1 MDTLF
6 DQLKTEPPT
15 NLKIDDSSNTCES
28 IKASK
33 RSPSPESLKD
43 SQTTNKIKKLSTES
57 KSLDNATARRESM
70 PPPATTFVRKN
81 VSKCRSLSPPK
92 GLLVKPFKV
101 LLERKKMENLDCKSR
116 KLGKA
121 SKSSTSIKRTAD
133 HIGSALKNGEKSH
146 KNATPT
152 KAQQKLFD
160 PAVLVKA
167 QQLTQFNVKRCKVRL
182 LRQDLTKLKREFQ
195 ANEKN
200 QKQHKKSPLKSSGKN
215 YKSDRITASEKAST
229 FKRGE
234 FSDEKEAK
242 HSAGFFIKI
251 NELTRSPR
259 SKTKVEKTLKEKRP
273 QKLSAGTIAKKVNA
287 AAAISSTKPTKF
299 TRTQL
304 IKMYGKR
311 VFCSRVK
318 IERCSH
324 PMMLIFESNAR
335 ARRLQAKRSKS
346 KNLSVSFRDQVE
358 IFGDSSDSEETD
370 VSPVCETDIASTSEA
385 ALKLANP
392 IPISLTVTPARL
404 KKVEN
409 GKVVDDIE
417 LDPSL
422 FVVPIVA
429 STPFASASKKK
440 REKKSFSPLK
450 GDGTPSPRKE
460 QLKLANEK
468 MPPSSL
474 RRLTAVEV
482 DEDDEDD
489 ECEYIVPIE
498 IPERRI
504 SRTSSAN
511 TMDDVVSEKPN
522 EALNSELEQSELE
535 QSELEQSE
543 LEHNELERNELEHRE
558 LEHIPDV
565 IDNTNTVQDSSGESF
580 ASAVEHPLPSI
591 NEQNP
596 SNTEDEALK
605 NIENGAATNKVT
617 DEIESAA
624 NIAAETKTQTQTIDM
639 DLVELTQLTHIHPVS
654 PQSLNDIVNTF
665 MSNENAVASKEIL
678 ETMKRNNELVST
690 KNINDKQ
697 KPEDLTITDA
707 KLRDTLDDDIS
718 LQLFVD
724 DEDTANSNFLVASA
738 IKDSE
743 IVDGIVKERI
753 DEISKEKH
761 LSSAVEATNLLG
773 SKVTTG

>member
-6 DQLKTEPPT
+6 DQLKTETPA
-15 NLKIDDSSNTCES
+15 NLKTAES
-28 IKASK
+28 TNIREFIKASK
-33 RSPSPESLKD
+33 RSPSPESHTNL
-43 SQTTNKIKKLSTES
+43 QTPNKIKKISTET
-57 KSLDNATARRESM
+57 KPLDNAAVRRESM

-81 VSKCRSLSPPK
+81 ISKSRSLSPPK
-92 GLLVKPFKV
+92 GLIVRPFKV
-101 LLERKKMENLDCKSR
+101 LLERKKIESSDCKNP
-116 KLGKA
+116 KLTKA
-121 SKSSTSIKRTAD
+121 SKTTTFTKKAAD
-133 HIGSALKNGEKSH
+133 FTGSAVKNGEKSP
-146 KNATPT
+146 KKSTPT

-160 PAVLVKA
+160 PDVLVKA
-167 QQLTQFNVKRCKVRL
+167 QQLTNFNVKRCKVRL
-182 LRQDLTKLKREFQ
+182 LRQDLAKLKQEFH
-195 ANEKN
+195 AKEK
-200 QKQHKKSPLKSSGKN
+200 KQTQNKKSYLNSGKN
-215 YKSDRITASEKAST
+215 NKSNRILPSEKSSNS
-229 FKRGE
+229 KHGGIC
-234 FSDEKEAK
+234 DEKESK

-251 NELTRSPR
+251 NALTRSPK
-259 SKTKVEKTLKEKRP
+259 SKIKAEGFLKEKRLS

-299 TRTQL
+299 TRTHL

-358 IFGDSSDSEETD
+358 IFGDSSDSEEADMSSVCDPD
-370 VSPVCETDIASTSEA
+370 VASTSEA
-385 ALKLANP
+385 AMKSTNP
-392 IPISLTVTPARL
+392 VPISLTVTPARL

-422 FVVPIVA
+422 FVVPVVS
-429 STPFASASKKK
+429 STPFASPGKKK

-474 RRLTAVEV
+474 RRLTAAEV
-482 DEDDEDD
+482 DEEDDEDD

-511 TMDDVVSEKPN
+511 TMDDVVPEKTN
-522 EALNSELEQSELE
+522 EASNSDLEPTP
-535 QSELEQSE
+535 
-543 LEHNELERNELEHRE
+543 
-558 LEHIPDV
+558 IDA
-565 IDNTNTVQDSSGESF
+565 IDNTDTVQDTSGESF
-580 ASAVEHPLPSI
+580 ASAVDSPLPPST
-591 NEQNP
+591 NQS
-596 SNTEDEALK
+596 SNTEAEAMK
-605 NIENGAATNKVT
+605 NIENLTTTDKVI
-617 DEIESAA
+617 DEIKTIED
-624 NIAAETKTQTQTIDM
+624 NKNVVGETIQQTIDV
-639 DLVELTQLTHIHPVS
+639 DLVELPQLTPIDSVS
-654 PQSLNDIVNTF
+654 PSQSLNDIVNTF
-665 MSNENAVASKEIL
+665 MCNENAVGSKEAL
-678 ETMKRNNELVST
+678 QTMKDDIELSSNTNNISDLKTNDNQSPE
-690 KNINDKQ
+690 NIC
-697 KPEDLTITDA
+697 ITDT

-724 DEDTANSNFLVASA
+724 DDTTANSNFLGDRA
-738 IKDSE
+738 IEDSE

-753 DEISKEKH
+753 DEISKDKH
-761 LSSAVEATNLLG
+761 LGSTVEATNLLS
-773 SKVTTG
+773 SKVTTE

>member
-6 DQLKTEPPT
+6 DQLKTETPA
-15 NLKIDDSSNTCES
+15 NLKIAESTNTRES

-43 SQTTNKIKKLSTES
+43 SQTPTKIKRISTET
-57 KSLDNATARRESM
+57 KFTDNAAVRRESM
-70 PPPATTFVRKN
+70 PPPASTFVRKN
-81 VSKCRSLSPPK
+81 ISKSRSLSPPK
-92 GLLVKPFKV
+92 GLLVRPFKV
-101 LLERKKMENLDCKSR
+101 LLERKKMEGLDCKNQ
-116 KLGKA
+116 KLGKT
-121 SKSSTSIKRTAD
+121 SKSQTYIKKAAD
-133 HIGSALKNGEKSH
+133 LIGSALKNGEKSP
-146 KNATPT
+146 KKATPT

-160 PAVLVKA
+160 PDVLVKA
-167 QQLTQFNVKRCKVRL
+167 QQLPHFNVKRCKVRL
-182 LRQDLTKLKREFQ
+182 LRQDLTKLKQEFH
-195 ANEKN
+195 AKEKN
-200 QKQHKKSPLKSSGKN
+200 QKQNKNSGKN
-215 YKSDRITASEKAST
+215 DKIDRTLPSEKAST
-229 FKRGE
+229 SKRGG
-234 FSDEKEAK
+234 FFDEKESK

-251 NELTRSPR
+251 NALTRLPR
-259 SKTKVEKTLKEKRP
+259 SKTKAEGALKEKRFS
-273 QKLSAGTIAKKVNA
+273 QKLSAGTIAKKLNA

-358 IFGDSSDSEETD
+358 IFGDSSDSEEAD
-370 VSPVCETDIASTSEA
+370 ISPVSEADIASTSEVA
-385 ALKLANP
+385 MKLTNP

-429 STPFASASKKK
+429 STPFASPGKKK

-474 RRLTAVEV
+474 RRLTAAEV
-482 DEDDEDD
+482 DEEDDEDD

-522 EALNSELEQSELE
+522 AASNSELEPKS
-535 QSELEQSE
+535 
-543 LEHNELERNELEHRE
+543 
-558 LEHIPDV
+558 IDV
-565 IDNTNTVQDSSGESF
+565 VDNTDTVQDTSGESF
-580 ASAVEHPLPSI
+580 ASAVEDSLSPNT
-591 NEQNP
+591 NEPNL
-596 SNTEDEALK
+596 SNTESEAMT
-605 NIENGAATNKVT
+605 NIENVATTDKVI
-617 DEIESAA
+617 DEIEFVE
-624 NIAAETKTQTQTIDM
+624 NNKNVVEDTKTQTVDM
-639 DLVELTQLTHIHPVS
+639 DLAELPQLTRIDSVS
-654 PQSLNDIVNTF
+654 PSQSLNDIVNTI
-665 MSNENAVASKEIL
+665 MCNENTVGSKEAL
-678 ETMKRNNELVST
+678 ETMKDNIELVSNTNNISDT
-690 KNINDKQ
+690 KINDNQ
-697 KPEDLTITDA
+697 SADNISITDT

-724 DEDTANSNFLVASA
+724 DDTANSNFLGDSA
-738 IKDSE
+738 IQDSE
-743 IVDGIVKERI
+743 IIDGIVKERI
-753 DEISKEKH
+753 DEISKDKK
-761 LSSAVEATNLLG
+761 LGSAVEATNLLS
-773 SKVTTG
+773 SKVTTE